1 MYLRVPWVQIPPAPP
16 LLVITPHTPLMND
29 PSPPRSVE
37 ADAPYWIAL
46 HRIHGMGRVRFNAL
60 IAGFDS
66 MEEAWSAPASA
77 LRRAGLDSKVVSA
90 VVEARPSM
98 DPRAEADRLEGAGVR
113 ALTLRDEAYPARL
126 RETYDPPPVLYVR
139 GTLTE
144 ADERSI
150 TVVGTRDMTS
160 YGREVTR
167 MVTEELARNGMTI
180 VSGLARGVDAAAH
193 KAALDAQGRTLA
205 VLACGLDMVYPTSHR
220 ALAERITENGA
231 LISDYPLGT
240 KPKPEYFPRRN
251 RILAGLTLG
260 TIVTEAPE
268 RSGALITTTYA
279 LNENREVFAVPGSV
293 LSPASAGT
301 NRLVQE
307 GGAKLVRNAADVLEE
322 LNLTVPARQLPL
334 PSVEPADETEAA
346 LLALVS
352 REPTHID
359 AIREESGLPMPVV
372 SGTLALM
379 ELKGLVKEIGPMS
392 YISQIGGPTQTG
404 RPAAPRPG

>member
-1 MYLRVPWVQIPPAPP
+1 
-16 LLVITPHTPLMND
+16 MNN
-29 PSPPRSVE
+29 PSMSSSTT
-37 ADAPYWIAL
+37 ADAPYWVAF

-60 IAGFDS
+60 LAGFAS
-66 MEEAWSAPASA
+66 MEEAWSAPAGA

-90 VVEARPSM
+90 VVEARPSI
-98 DPRAEADRLEGAGVR
+98 DPRAEADRLEQVGVR
-113 ALTLRDEAYPARL
+113 ALTLRDKAYPARL

-139 GTLTE
+139 GTLTG
-144 ADERSI
+144 ADQRSI
-150 TVVGTRDMTS
+150 TVVGTRHVTS

-167 MVTEELARNGMTI
+167 MLTEELARNDLTI
-180 VSGLARGVDAAAH
+180 VSGLALGVDAVAH
-193 KAALDAQGRTLA
+193 KAALDAQGRTIA
-205 VLACGLDMVYPTSHR
+205 VLACGLDMVYPMSHR
-220 ALAERITENGA
+220 ALAGRIRESGA

-260 TIVTEAPE
+260 TIVVEAPE

-279 LNENREVFAVPGSV
+279 LNENREVFAAPGSV

-301 NRLVQE
+301 NRLIQE

-334 PSVEPADETEAA
+334 PGAEPADETEAA
-346 LLALVS
+346 VLALVS

-359 AIREESGLPMPVV
+359 AIQEQSGLPMPVV
-372 SGTLALM
+372 SGALALM

-392 YISQIGGPTQTG
+392 YISQIGGQARTRG
-404 RPAAPRPG
+404 PAAPRPG

>member
-77 LRRAGLDSKVVSA
+77 LRRAGLDPKVVSA

-98 DPRAEADRLEGAGVR
+98 DPRAEADRLERAGVR

-139 GTLTE
+139 GTLTKT
-144 ADERSI
+144 DERSI
-150 TVVGTRDMTS
+150 TVVGTRHMTS

-180 VSGLARGVDAAAH
+180 VSGLALGIDAVAH

-205 VLACGLDMVYPTSHR
+205 VLACGLDMVYPTGHR

-359 AIREESGLPMPVV
+359 AIHEESGLPMPVV
-372 SGTLALM
+372 SSTLALM